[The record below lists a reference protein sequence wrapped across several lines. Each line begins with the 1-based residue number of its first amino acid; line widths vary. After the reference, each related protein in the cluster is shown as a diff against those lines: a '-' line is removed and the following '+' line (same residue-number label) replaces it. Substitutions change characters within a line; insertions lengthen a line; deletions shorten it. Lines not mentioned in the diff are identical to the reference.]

1 MRAPKIRSI
10 LVLLLIA
17 AAVVGL
23 GAGIILLPD
32 TLVMQ
37 ITLDGSAGNT
47 MPKAVGLVLPLLLT
61 LAGAWI
67 HFRNLK
73 SQESKDKGP
82 VIALVGVVAMI
93 LVFVFNL

>member
-1 MRAPKIRSI
+1 MHKLNIRTI
-10 LVLLLIA
+10 LILLMIA

-23 GAGIILLPD
+23 VLGIMLLPD
-32 TLVMQ
+32 TLVTQ

-47 MPKAVGLVLPLLLT
+47 MPKAVGLALPLLLT

-67 HFRNLK
+67 HFRNMK
-73 SQESKDKGP
+73 GQESKNKG
-82 VIALVGVVAMI
+82 VLLALVGIVAMI